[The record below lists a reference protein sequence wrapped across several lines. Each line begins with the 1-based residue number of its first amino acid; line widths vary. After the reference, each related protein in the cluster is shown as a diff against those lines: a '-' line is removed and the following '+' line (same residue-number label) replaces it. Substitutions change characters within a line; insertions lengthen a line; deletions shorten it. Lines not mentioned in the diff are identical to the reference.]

1 MPDRIARL
9 RDACLNRPVDLR
21 RFSLHRVEGASRC
34 AEGTPLIRRSAAA
47 TVHLFDNVPV
57 EIKPD
62 ELIVGSSA
70 AVLSATDRER
80 WEELE
85 RYHGFMNEGAR
96 GGITAHTAIDND
108 RLLKEGVSGTMARIE
123 RKLSELDPADP
134 ARERKAEF
142 YDCARSV
149 LEGLVR
155 FANRYADEANRL
167 AAAERNPAR

>member
-9 RDACLNRPVDLR
+9 RDACLHGPVGLGR
-21 RFSLHRVEGASRC
+21 YSFYRAEGASRC
-34 AEGTPLIRRSAAA
+34 PEGAPLIRRSAAA

-70 AVLSATDRER
+70 AVLSATDKDQ

-85 RYHGFMNEGAR
+85 RYHGFMNEGGR
-96 GGITAHTAIDND
+96 GGMTGHMAIDND
-108 RLLKEGVSGTMARIE
+108 RLLKEGTSGTIARIE

-134 ARERKAEF
+134 ARRRKAEF

-149 LEGLVR
+149 LEGMVR
-155 FANRYADEANRL
+155 FANRYADEAERL
-167 AAAERNPAR
+167 RGRCLHVG